1 MHCRRRCRAA
11 EDRRIRPAHRPTF
24 QWPGGPGQLGQSQ
37 RAVAGVE
44 DQVRGPAA
52 DERVG
57 VGHAHVVVNVSAGHQ
72 VRDVGDSVHVAEEF
86 VSSGVRAFAHDDG
99 RRRDAAKIDGAP
111 ARPL

>member
-1 MHCRRRCRAA
+1 VLPVTVSTRSPPPIDFACEAGVFG
-11 EDRRIRPAHRPTF
+11 EVE
-24 QWPGGPGQLGQSQ
+24 QEWPGGPGQLGQSQ

-86 VSSGVRAFAHDDG
+86 GEQFPQRGDLGAGCEQGELCLGV
-99 RRRDAAKIDGAP
+99 
-111 ARPL
+111 